1 MYQFNQLRFQFDWR
15 GAALENIR
23 ILVCDRCNDTPQEQL
38 RAIIVPA
45 DPTPVINAR
54 TQDFVAASTDYQT
67 LSAPTV
73 YDPATGIPIPG
84 NTVLV
89 NQDGQTMVTQPIG
102 DPRGLDINA
111 IMPLLGNKHF
121 AVELNPL
128 SVSSIGTDVI
138 NVTFSSPH
146 GLVTDA
152 QIVVQGLSDPRA
164 CGAFS
169 IIVTTATAFSY
180 RSSLSIPA
188 ASLLTSTTRMIT
200 AKIGLP
206 YGFDQ
211 IPGKWGGTIAPVE
224 LVDRATETGDIRVTM
239 SGDTR
244 VLE

>member
-1 MYQFNQLRFQFDWR
+1 MDLHWQFDWR

-102 DPRGLDINA
+102 DPRGLDLNA

-121 AVELNPL
+121 AV
-128 SVSSIGTDVI
+128 
-138 NVTFSSPH
+138 
-146 GLVTDA
+146 
-152 QIVVQGLSDPRA
+152 
-164 CGAFS
+164 
-169 IIVTTATAFSY
+169 
-180 RSSLSIPA
+180 
-188 ASLLTSTTRMIT
+188 
-200 AKIGLP
+200 
-206 YGFDQ
+206 
-211 IPGKWGGTIAPVE
+211 
-224 LVDRATETGDIRVTM
+224 
-239 SGDTR
+239 
-244 VLE
+244 